1 MYPEFVSGADI
12 VFPAGVEGM
21 FLRNVGGNASAEATA
36 QADGTAQNG
45 LSGVVNN
52 TASNDVAT
60 EVDGGAGRNVRF
72 NSATRSVVFSSTDP
86 ETRPLNMSFQLYTIV
101 DGYKVPAKTQS
112 MVSFEWEEN
121 GGLANGSNQW
131 SIGNGSTGNTG
142 VVVPTDGRIKYM
154 TFHAETAGTSIT
166 IEILENNTTVIGT
179 GSFTG
184 QTGVFTFATPIE
196 LTAGTNIRLRT
207 GVETGAYTDARVAVF
222 VVLDDVI

>member
-1 MYPEFVSGADI
+1 
-12 VFPAGVEGM
+12 
-21 FLRNVGGNASAEATA
+21 
-36 QADGTAQNG
+36 
-45 LSGVVNN
+45 
-52 TASNDVAT
+52 
-60 EVDGGAGRNVRF
+60 
-72 NSATRSVVFSSTDP
+72 
-86 ETRPLNMSFQLYTIV
+86 
-101 DGYKVPAKTQS
+101 

-154 TFHAETAGTSIT
+154 TFHAETARTSIT